1 MFDKYY
7 RWGCALRLALLV
19 GAVGCQG
26 QVDVETSQAQPDAT
40 NAHDHESSSVEQA
53 ATFRESVVGIKAL
66 ATQICKAFAD
76 GTPDDAHGA
85 LHDVG
90 HSLEKLPALAAQE
103 GKLTEEQMTVVNEAV
118 EALFDGFGKLDD
130 TLHGGEEV
138 DIAAI
143 EGMLTETL
151 AKLNEVAK

>member
-7 RWGCALRLALLV
+7 RWGCALSLALLM

-26 QVDVETSQAQPDAT
+26 KVDVETQA
-40 NAHDHESSSVEQA
+40 SSEEQA
-53 ATFRESVVGIKAL
+53 ASFRESVAGIEAM
-66 ATQICKAFAD
+66 ATTICKAFAD
-76 GTPDDAHGA
+76 GTPEDAHDA
-85 LHDVG
+85 LHEVG
-90 HSLEKLPALAAQE
+90 HSLEKLPALAAKE

-143 EGMLTETL
+143 EGTLTETL
-151 AKLNEVAK
+151 AKLNGVAK